1 LAEHG
6 LDLVAVDVP
15 DVAALY
21 PRGLVRSGP
30 RIYVRFHSRAAAN
43 WYASGA
49 DRYDYDYSDAELSE
63 WANQL
68 PPLVEGAEHILLLFN
83 NCAGGQAP
91 RNARRMQALLQ
102 ALLPGELVAP
112 PPAVQ
117 RTLFD

>member
-15 DVAALY
+15 DIPALY

-30 RIYVRFHSRAAAN
+30 RIYVRFHSRKAAS

-49 DRYDYDYSDAELSE
+49 ERYDYDYTDAELTE
-63 WANQL
+63 WADQL
-68 PPLVEGAEHILLLFN
+68 MPVVEGAEQILLLFN

-91 RNARRMQALLQ
+91 RNARRMQALL
-102 ALLPGELVAP
+102 APLLPGELAAP
-112 PPAVQ
+112 PVAVQ